1 MREFAT
7 YLRRHLWQLVLLAA
21 ALAVFAGVF
30 YLYRMP
36 PEAVFYAALLTALP
50 GALLFLA
57 GFLRYVHRHRRLRYL
72 LEQGVWTPDQLPS
85 CRDLTEEDYQQMLED
100 LSIRLRRAQGA
111 LEEAQT
117 EMRDYYTLWAHQ
129 IKTPL
134 AARDLI
140 LQVEG
145 GDRAGELRA
154 QLLQTEQYVEM
165 VLAFVRSTADTTD
178 FLIRRCVLEDL
189 VRQSVRRLAPLFIRK
204 DIRLEL
210 EDLSAEVVTD
220 EKWLCFVLEQVLS
233 NALKYTP
240 RGGTITISA
249 RGMALTVRD
258 TGAGIAPEDLPR
270 VWEKGYT
277 GRNGRADKRSTG
289 IGLYLC
295 RKVLSRLGHTI
306 SIASHP
312 GEGTAVTIDLTTR
325 EITPIA

>member
-1 MREFAT
+1 MRELAT
-7 YLRRHLWQLVLLAA
+7 YLRRHLWHLVLLAA
-21 ALAVFAGVF
+21 VLAIFAGVF

-50 GALLFLA
+50 GGLLFLA
-57 GFLRYVHRHRRLRYL
+57 GFLRYARRHPRLQSL
-72 LEQGVWTPDQLPS
+72 LAQGLWTLDQLPPS
-85 CRDLTEEDYQQMLED
+85 RDLTEEDYQQLLED
-100 LSIRLRRAQGA
+100 LTIRLRRSQ
-111 LEEAQT
+111 EELDSTRT

-134 AARDLI
+134 AAMDLI
-140 LQVEG
+140 LQEEG
-145 GDRAGELRA
+145 GDRAGELKA

-178 FLIRRCVLEDL
+178 FLIRRCSLKDL
-189 VRQSVRRLAPLFIRK
+189 ARQSVRRLAPLFIRK
-204 DIRLEL
+204 DIHLEL
-210 EDLSAEVVTD
+210 GDLSAQVVTD
-220 EKWLCFVLEQVLS
+220 EKWLCFVLEQVLT
-233 NALKYTP
+233 NAVKYTP
-240 RGGTITISA
+240 RGGTISITA

-258 TGAGIAPEDLPR
+258 TGVGIAPEDLPR

-295 RKVLSRLGHTI
+295 RKVLRRLGHTI
-306 SIASHP
+306 TIASRL

-325 EITPIA
+325 DIPPIA